1 MRKSRAGTWIMN
13 CPETKKNII
22 FTLVEIISNYL
33 IHSITEAPLR
43 LLATTQKIIIICK
56 SVNKMSYINK
66 IEEEPPLALF
76 HQRGFHHLIATHT
89 DYI

>member
-1 MRKSRAGTWIMN
+1 
-13 CPETKKNII
+13 
-22 FTLVEIISNYL
+22 
-33 IHSITEAPLR
+33 
-43 LLATTQKIIIICK
+43 
-56 SVNKMSYINK
+56 MSYINK